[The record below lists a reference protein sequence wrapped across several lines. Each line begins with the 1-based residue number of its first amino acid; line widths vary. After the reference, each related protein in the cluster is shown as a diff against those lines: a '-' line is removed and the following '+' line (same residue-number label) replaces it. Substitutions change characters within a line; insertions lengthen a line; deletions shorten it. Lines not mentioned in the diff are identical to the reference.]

1 MADAGILLKNEYII
15 LMTILSQVY
24 TALGEYYASN
34 AANAFAIFKCVQVNE
49 VANLANSLLR
59 YPYN

>member
-1 MADAGILLKNEYII
+1 MADTGILLTNENVI
-15 LMTILSQVY
+15 LTILPQVY